1 MPDKTKTTAFL
12 SFRYPASNSFH
23 VPGTRSYLYPF
34 WIDGVMSLALRLQV
48 VSQAPQSFTS
58 LKCMPFVMVA
68 FLNSLFSA
76 RHKEQ
81 SNHFKPHSASKL
93 SFGSVSHTGPDF
105 TSLFCF
111 VQETTAF
118 IFCQV
123 FVRNNLAILSLTQ
136 QVKVSGGWG
145 GRGWGESFLC
155 LIQS

>member
-1 MPDKTKTTAFL
+1 MPL
-12 SFRYPASNSFH
+12 VR
-23 VPGTRSYLYPF
+23 
-34 WIDGVMSLALRLQV
+34 
-48 VSQAPQSFTS
+48 
-58 LKCMPFVMVA
+58 VA
-68 FLNSLFSA
+68 FPNSLFSA

-93 SFGSVSHTGPDF
+93 SFGSVSHTGPEF

-136 QVKVSGGWG
+136 QVKVGVGGG
-145 GRGWGESFLC
+145 GVGGGVFSVSDTILNRTRLRVLMQNQHTRE
-155 LIQS
+155 LIST